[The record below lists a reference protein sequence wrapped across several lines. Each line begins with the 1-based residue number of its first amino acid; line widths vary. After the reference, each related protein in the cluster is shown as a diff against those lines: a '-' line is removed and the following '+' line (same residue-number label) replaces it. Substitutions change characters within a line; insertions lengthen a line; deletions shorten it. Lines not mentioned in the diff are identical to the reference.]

1 MANWRNSF
9 KSDYLAS
16 WDIDTP
22 VTLTIESV
30 AQKVIQLQKSE
41 QKVVAKFVEKKFPN
55 GEPVKEMILNSTNC
69 KVIHKATKNKDTDSW
84 KNIKVEI
91 GVVPNKGRIGNE
103 FGLSILRV
111 ISSED
116 NVLNAKSELVNGDA
130 NWDKVV
136 AYVKENKQIGLSSII
151 NNLQSKYII
160 STNVKKELSQY
171 VD

>member
-1 MANWRNSF
+1 MGNWRNSF

-30 AQKVIQLQKSE
+30 AQKVIQLQKAE
-41 QKVVAKFVEKKFPN
+41 QKVVAKFVEQKFPN
-55 GEPVKEMILNSTNC
+55 GEPVKEMILNSSNC
-69 KVIHKATKNKDTDSW
+69 KVLHKATKNKDTDNW

-111 ISSED
+111 LTSD
-116 NVLNAKSELVNGDA
+116 NTVLKTKLSIGDE
-130 NWDKVV
+130 NWDRVV
-136 AYVKENKQIGLSSII
+136 AYVKDNKKLSME
-151 NNLQSKYII
+151 II
-160 STNVKKELSQY
+160 SKNLEMKYTIDALTRKELSQY
-171 VD
+171 AN